1 MLKKEQLLELA
12 REYGTPL
19 FVYDS
24 DLVRERFRDLYRFI
38 PYPKLEIHY
47 ALKANY
53 QIGILEALREEG
65 CGIDAV
71 SPAEVE
77 LALRTGFSKES
88 IIYTANNMTDAEFE
102 KVYATGVTMNLGSL
116 SRLGKLAK
124 SHPGSRICLRFNP
137 DVRDGD
143 SEKTMTGGDL
153 TKFGILLEAVEEVK
167 KLVREGDL
175 HVVGLHSHTGSGLQK
190 PESVYQ
196 SMKNLMAIATRD
208 NFPELEFMDFGGG
221 FKVPY
226 KPDEKRIDYVAMGAE
241 IARLFAEHGKRY
253 GRELRLLFEP
263 GKYLVAEC
271 GYLLTQVNTLK
282 RNRARMIAGCD
293 SGFPQLIRP
302 VLYGAY
308 HRVFNLSN
316 PDGAEKCYDVCG
328 NICETGDRFAE
339 QRMLPEIREYDILA
353 IANAGAYCY
362 SMGGVYNLRT
372 MPAEVVV
379 SQGEVTHF
387 RKRMSDE
394 ELVAELL
401 SATRGHGIKRAK
413 NTDKR
418 KR

>member
-1 MLKKEQLLELA
+1 MLERNFLLNLA

-19 FVYDS
+19 FVYDA
-24 DLVRERFRDLYRFI
+24 DLVRERYRDLYRFI

-53 QIGILEALREEG
+53 QIGILEALRDEG

-77 LALRTGFSKES
+77 LALKLGFKKES
-88 IIYTANNMTDAEFE
+88 VIYTANNMTDAEFE
-102 KVYATGVTMNLGSL
+102 KVCSTGVTINLGSL

-124 SHPGSRICLRFNP
+124 THPGSRVCLRFNP
-137 DVRDGD
+137 DVCDGD

-153 TKFGILLEAVEEVK
+153 TKFGILLEAVDEVK

-196 SMKNLMAIATRD
+196 SMKNLMAIATKE

-241 IARLFAEHGKRY
+241 IARLFAEHCEKY
-253 GRELRLLFEP
+253 GRALKLLFEP

-271 GYLLTQVNTLK
+271 GYLLTEVNTLK
-282 RNRARMIAGCD
+282 RNRARLIAGCD

-308 HRVFNLSN
+308 HRIYNLSN
-316 PDGAEKCYDVCG
+316 PDGEEKCYDVCG

-339 QRMLPEIREYDILA
+339 QRMLPEIREYDVLA

-372 MPAEVVV
+372 MPGEVVV
-379 SQGEVTHF
+379 SRGKVTHF
-387 RKRMSDE
+387 RPRETDG

-401 SATRGHGIKRAK
+401 KATKRV
-413 NTDKR
+413 
-418 KR
+418 

>member
-1 MLKKEQLLELA
+1 MDNELLLKLA

-19 FVYDS
+19 FVYDA
-24 DLVRERFRDLYRFI
+24 DTVRERYRDLYRFI
-38 PYPKLEIHY
+38 PYPGLEVHY
-47 ALKANY
+47 AMKANY
-53 QIGILEALREEG
+53 QPGILKTLRDEG

-77 LALRTGFSKES
+77 MALRLGFNKES

-102 KVYATGVTMNLGSL
+102 RVLATGVTVNIGSL

-124 SHPGSRICLRFNP
+124 SHPGTNICLRFNP

-153 TKFGILLEAVEEVK
+153 TKFGILLDAVEEVK
-167 KLVREGDL
+167 KLVKAGNL
-175 HVVGLHSHTGSGLQK
+175 HVIGLHSHTGSGLQH

-196 SMKNLMAIATRD
+196 SMRNLMAIATRD

-226 KPDEKRIDYVAMGAE
+226 KPDEARIDYVKMGAE
-241 IARLFAEHGKRY
+241 IAGLFAEHCKNYGK
-253 GRELRLLFEP
+253 ELKLLFEP

-271 GYLLTQVNTLK
+271 GYLLTEVNTVK
-282 RNRARMIAGCD
+282 HNRSRVIAGCD

-308 HRVFNLSN
+308 HRIFNLSN
-316 PDGAEKCYDVCG
+316 PGGPEKCYDVCG

-372 MPAEVVV
+372 MPGEVVLSGGKV
-379 SQGEVTHF
+379 IAYRRRE
-387 RKRMSDE
+387 SDNQLIDRIVRE
-394 ELVAELL
+394 TVCF
-401 SATRGHGIKRAK
+401 
-413 NTDKR
+413 
-418 KR
+418 